1 MTCGKDHR
9 SVNVR
14 QRLRV
19 LHCLQRDLLGGTR
32 EAPGLDRAR
41 VVVDVDLDRPDVNC
55 NY

>member
-19 LHCLQRDLLGGTR
+19 LQRDLLGGTR